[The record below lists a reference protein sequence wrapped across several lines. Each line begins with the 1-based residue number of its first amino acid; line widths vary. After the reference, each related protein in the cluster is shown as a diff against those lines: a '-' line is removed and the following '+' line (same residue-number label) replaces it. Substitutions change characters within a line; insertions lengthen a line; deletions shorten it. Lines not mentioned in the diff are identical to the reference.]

1 MTKIEELPSVPQT
14 PPTIPP
20 PPQQP
25 APAAP
30 QAPVQND
37 TGISTIELKELTDYL
52 NLAIERKVFTKE
64 EIIKVFPI
72 WEKVSTFC
80 DRIERKIKVE
90 NLYKEA
96 SASSEPEKVSAE

>member
-1 MTKIEELPSVPQT
+1 MTNIEELPSVPQT

-20 PPQQP
+20 PQQS
-25 APAAP
+25 AP
-30 QAPVQND
+30 QAPAQND

-96 SASSEPEKVSAE
+96 SASSEKVSTE